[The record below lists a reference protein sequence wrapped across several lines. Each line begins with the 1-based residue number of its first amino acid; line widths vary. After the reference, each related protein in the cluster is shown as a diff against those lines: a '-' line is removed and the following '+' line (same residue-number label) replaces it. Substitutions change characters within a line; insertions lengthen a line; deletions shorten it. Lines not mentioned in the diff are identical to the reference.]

1 MARPLNSALAKAFS
15 RLRYPFDVHLGY
27 ARGCAGYAR
36 GCAAYAPS
44 LRHSDEM
51 TAERDASADLS
62 TAHRRP
68 ANRMPAL
75 ARAFDRRERPVG
87 KSGRTGRTGAC

>member
-1 MARPLNSALAKAFS
+1 MARPLSSALAKAFP
-15 RLRYPFDVHLGY
+15 RLRYPFDVHLGF
-27 ARGCAGYAR
+27 AR

-75 ARAFDRRERPVG
+75 ARAFDWRERPVG

>member
-1 MARPLNSALAKAFS
+1 MARPLSSALAKAFP
-15 RLRYPFDVHLGY
+15 RLRYPFDVHL
-27 ARGCAGYAR
+27 

-68 ANRMPAL
+68 ANRMTAL

>member
-15 RLRYPFDVHLGY
+15 RLRYPFDVHL
-27 ARGCAGYAR
+27 GYAR

-87 KSGRTGRTGAC
+87 KSGRTGRTGRTGAC